1 MWCDAILVL
10 IQVEWP
16 KARAALLDPETRSA
30 TASVQS
36 WMQASYVQVP
46 SPSNIP
52 PPLFLSSVKP
62 ECIQTHTLLI
72 PFERTDCNEL
82 KCADLS
88 LQALLSSR
96 AAQRSGVPSL
106 PDASDSVS
114 ADAAKHMVQAV
125 QQFVAVLQI
134 QTVRLVTLTPFD
146 ASNYGR
152 LHACPIPPSS
162 QPHKC
167 VVLTIPAMKT

>member
-1 MWCDAILVL
+1 M
-10 IQVEWP
+10 
-16 KARAALLDPETRSA
+16 
-30 TASVQS
+30 
-36 WMQASYVQVP
+36 
-46 SPSNIP
+46 
-52 PPLFLSSVKP
+52 
-62 ECIQTHTLLI
+62 
-72 PFERTDCNEL
+72 

-167 VVLTIPAMKT
+167 VVLTISAMKTLKKGHRSVMSSFYITRARAGDSYLKCDSAWYAGADGGGWNSSHPNVAAH